1 MAVDSTEVLATVGR
15 SDHPRVCGHGSL
27 EDGVDVTWGSALL
40 GPGDSAADS
49 DDPKMAPRLEEP
61 SSPMVL
67 QKGTETKTSVLKI
80 WTKKDHLVLK
90 MYRLHKHVLFETS
103 LASIHK
109 LRLGGR
115 QGADGCMDIGHSSPD
130 HSTRHSPPPSSQTLC
145 TLAGAVCAH
154 SRKDLGS

>member
-1 MAVDSTEVLATVGR
+1 MAVDSTEVLAAVGR
-15 SDHPRVCGHGSL
+15 SGQPRVCGHGSL
-27 EDGVDVTWGSALL
+27 EDGVDVTWGSALF

-49 DDPKMAPRLEEP
+49 EDPKTAPRLEEP

-90 MYRLHKHVLFETS
+90 VYRLHKHVLFSTGLTS
-103 LASIHK
+103 IRK

-115 QGADGCMDIGHSSPD
+115 QGADGRMDVGHGL
-130 HSTRHSPPPSSQTLC
+130 T
-145 TLAGAVCAH
+145 
-154 SRKDLGS
+154 